1 MTLVFTVVTAVVITA
16 LIVWGMRQAFLFE
29 TAVNSPDGEDLAG
42 DVRCGGSVKDVD

>member
-1 MTLVFTVVTAVVITA
+1 MAFAIVMAVVIFG
-16 LIVWGMRQAFLFE
+16 LIVWGLRQAFLFE